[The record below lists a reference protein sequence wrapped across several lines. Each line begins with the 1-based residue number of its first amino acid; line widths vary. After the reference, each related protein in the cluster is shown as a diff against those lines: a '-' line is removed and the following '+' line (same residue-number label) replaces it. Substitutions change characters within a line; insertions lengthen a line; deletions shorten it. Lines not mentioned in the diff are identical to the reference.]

1 MRAEKGRGMSVEQV
15 NDFVNGCELAIPSL
29 TAKLPDLLTRH
40 PDYPAYE
47 LYTDVL
53 RSGIFGGEKG
63 KQLRMVVGKDRRVK
77 EVHRI

>member
-15 NDFVNGCELAIPSL
+15 NNFINGCESHYIEISAQAESNA
-29 TAKLPDLLTRH
+29 TA
-40 PDYPAYE
+40 DYPAYE

-53 RSGIFGGEKG
+53 RHGIFASEKG
-63 KQLRMVVGKDRRVK
+63 KQLRLVVCKDRRVK